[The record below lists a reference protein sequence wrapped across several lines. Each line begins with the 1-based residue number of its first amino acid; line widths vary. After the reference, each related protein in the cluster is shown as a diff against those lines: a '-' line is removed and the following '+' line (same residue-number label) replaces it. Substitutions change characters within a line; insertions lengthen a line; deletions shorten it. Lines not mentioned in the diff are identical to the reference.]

1 MCSKHHPS
9 IHATWLHAP
18 TEGLVL
24 SFDNVRNLTM
34 AVSRNTSKIRLY
46 FFFQH
51 FLSYILWRGSAG
63 LESAWRFC
71 DAVLSLE
78 LRIKVQA
85 AFLQALGWRSKRQS
99 WLHWNKKKKSLLNIK
114 NIFGSFQDS
123 CEKVWFVSHYYFY
136 LQTAIGRP
144 RLPCPRYRTN
154 SVSVN
159 NAALMAHAPG
169 RPFASFINT
178 VIITII
184 LSEQI

>member
-99 WLHWNKKKKSLLNIK
+99 WLHWNKKKKIPFEYQKHIWFISGLLWESLVCFSLLFLPPDRHRQAK
-114 NIFGSFQDS
+114 APLP
-123 CEKVWFVSHYYFY
+123 KVPYK
-136 LQTAIGRP
+136 L
-144 RLPCPRYRTN
+144 RLC
-154 SVSVN
+154 
-159 NAALMAHAPG
+159 
-169 RPFASFINT
+169 
-178 VIITII
+178 
-184 LSEQI
+184 